1 MLIGGMLL
9 SPRHLDSMVWQR
21 PDIWGLD
28 RTVINQAISS
38 AVRDN
43 RYPRQITV
51 SNAHRRL
58 PATLHYNIDPELQQS
73 IRLYS
78 RIGKMVARLRHVCCF
93 RSGKRRSAR
102 AGQPPQAIEVVANL
116 ACGPRTLPHRFSRL

>member
-1 MLIGGMLL
+1 MSRHNAAESKGTKHRARTVLWVLWPVMLVGGMLL

-28 RTVINQAISS
+28 RSVINQAISS

-51 SNAHRRL
+51 NNTHRRL
-58 PATLHYNIDPELQQS
+58 PATLHYNIDPQLQQ
-73 IRLYS
+73 
-78 RIGKMVARLRHVCCF
+78 
-93 RSGKRRSAR
+93 
-102 AGQPPQAIEVVANL
+102 
-116 ACGPRTLPHRFSRL
+116 